1 MSCNYSVINIVGLTQ
16 GNPTLYLRGMLEEVV
31 DRPNLGQKR
40 PFCSK
45 DHHNNLHDITAC
57 VRKMLVIL
65 NAMIRDH
72 LPWSMT
78 HDSQPISA

>member
-1 MSCNYSVINIVGLTQ
+1 MSTAEKNRRDRA
-16 GNPTLYLRGMLEEVV
+16 RGKPKKLA
-31 DRPNLGQKR
+31 
-40 PFCSK
+40 
-45 DHHNNLHDITAC
+45 ITAC
-57 VRKMLVIL
+57 VHKMLIIL